1 MSVSIGE
8 AVLADAAAIGVVHV
22 ESWRAAYAGIVDDAA
37 LLGLRPTRLAAF
49 YARRIGKGG
58 VLVARQNGRVVG
70 FASAAVNPTRFGAG
84 EIETLYVA
92 PDWQGR
98 GIGRGL
104 IRAAAAHLVRAR
116 CGSAFLWVL
125 GANPNRFF
133 YERMRGRLA
142 GHGTTKVG
150 GSDVAQV
157 AYRWDPIDRLLD
169 DPS

>member
-1 MSVSIGE
+1 ML
-8 AVLADAAAIGVVHV
+8 LA
-22 ESWRAAYAGIVDDAA
+22 
-37 LLGLRPTRLAAF
+37 LRPTRLAAF

-58 VLVARQNGRVVG
+58 VLVARQDGRVVG

-92 PDWQGR
+92 PDRQGE

-104 IRAAAAHLVRAR
+104 IRAAAVELVRAR

-142 GHGTTKVG
+142 GHGPTSVG
-150 GSDVAQV
+150 GSEVKQV
-157 AYRWDPIDRLLD
+157 AYRWGPSERRLAGRAGCYVQEFRLVN
-169 DPS
+169 